1 MIKLHLRILLNAI
14 FLMLS
19 FLLISVNVH
28 AQQTKCSVNGLVTDE
43 KNTSVAYASVAI
55 YKGSTP
61 IAGVITDNEGRF
73 SLKINQ
79 SKEDYQ
85 LVIDFIGYTKHFQT
99 IRPEKNQISLGTIV
113 LKEDAIMLEGASVSA
128 KEIAQKATVEHTTIN
143 ASANLAASKGTA
155 IDILRSASS
164 VSISNNEISIRGN
177 SNILVLMD
185 GVPTTATDLS
195 TIPAGNIK
203 SIEVI
208 TNPDASHDASGTGG
222 IINIVSKKTSIEGLS
237 GIIAANYGFNHFVT
251 ANAAISYNKPK
262 YSYRFSYNTRYED
275 DVVSTSL
282 QRKIKSDG
290 YEINQQMQA
299 IRYVYNNNIA
309 LGADFR
315 INPRNRLSIDAKCI
329 IPRLNVRQ
337 DLQNT
342 RTENQ
347 ISINESRHNDVTWNR
362 ENIEGSI
369 TYTHIIKPE
378 VSDISILGSVSKIW
392 GHRPS
397 YYYVEGQRTNYS
409 NSGGSPFISA
419 LQADYKHKFKAGTLA
434 AGVKVTYRRNDIF
447 HKFYELND
455 EEEIYSE
462 DLSNDLVHT
471 ESVPAAYAMFSSK
484 IGKKFT
490 YKAGLRG
497 EFSMVTLNSQH
508 ETVDMRKNSFFIA
521 PTLSGAYKLSKEED
535 VSFAISRRVGRPAY
549 PQLNPYMSM
558 VDANTFEQGNMHLNP
573 EQSTKLDLSYCLN
586 KGRYNLFVNGY
597 LNHTKDFISQIT
609 MIEESRLITTYVNAA
624 NDLKSG
630 LDVSFR
636 MNPVKWFNLS
646 LAANTYYS
654 VTDGEFNG
662 AEISNRGITNNSN
675 IMLDFML
682 WKGGDIQCQYFVTTP
697 QYFPQLTTALTHQMN
712 LGLKQKFMKGKMT
725 TSLMLTD
732 VLKTAK
738 WEVSSQNN
746 IFDLTN
752 ISRNKSRMLWIGI
765 SYNFNSF
772 KQKAGHK
779 ADNDRSLI
787 KLGL

>member
-1 MIKLHLRILLNAI
+1 MIKLHFRILLNAT

-19 FLLISVNVH
+19 FLLISVNVY
-28 AQQTKCSVNGLVTDE
+28 AQQTKCSVNGRVTDE
-43 KNTSVAYASVAI
+43 KNASVAYASVAI

-61 IAGVITDNEGRF
+61 IAGVITDNEGSF
-73 SLKINQ
+73 SLEINQ

-85 LVIDFIGYTKHFQT
+85 LVIEFIGYTKHSLPIT
-99 IRPEKNQISLGTIV
+99 PDKNRISLGTIV

-128 KEIAQKATVEHTTIN
+128 KEISRKSSVEHTTIN
-143 ASANLAASKGTA
+143 ASANLASSKGTA

-185 GVPTTATDLS
+185 GVPTTVTDLS

-208 TNPDASHDASGTGG
+208 TNPDASYDASGTGG
-222 IINIVSKKTSIEGLS
+222 IINIVSKKTSVEGLS

-275 DVVSTSL
+275 DVVNTSL
-282 QRKIKSDG
+282 YRKIKSDG
-290 YEINQQMQA
+290 SQINQQMQA
-299 IRYVYNNNIA
+299 TRYVYNNNIG

-337 DLQNT
+337 DLRNSII
-342 RTENQ
+342 EDA
-347 ISINESRHNDVTWNR
+347 ISSEESRHNDVTWNR

-369 TYTHIIKPE
+369 AYTHIIKPE

-397 YYYVEGQRTNYS
+397 FYYVEGQKTNYS
-409 NSGGSPFISA
+409 NSGGSPFISS

-434 AGVKVTYRRNDIF
+434 AGAKVTYRRNDIF
-447 HKFYELND
+447 HKFYELQG

-471 ESVPAAYAMFSSK
+471 ESVQAAYAMFSSK

-508 ETVDMRKNSFFIA
+508 EAVDMRKNSFFIA
-521 PTLSGAYKLSKEED
+521 PTLSGAYKLTKEEE

-573 EQSTKLDLSYCLN
+573 EQATKIDLSYNLG

-597 LNHTKDFISQIT
+597 MNHTKDFISQIT
-609 MIEESRLITTYVNAA
+609 MIDESRLITTYVNSTYDIKYGI
-624 NDLKSG
+624 DL
-630 LDVSFR
+630 SFR

-654 VTDGEFNG
+654 LSEGEFKG
-662 AEISNRGITNNSN
+662 AEIDDEGLTNNSN
-675 IMLDFML
+675 IMLDFL
-682 WKGGDIQCQYFVTTP
+682 PWKGGDIQCQYFVTTP

-712 LGLKQKFMKGKMT
+712 LGFKQKLMKGSMT
-725 TSLMLTD
+725 VSILLTD
-732 VLKTAK
+732 VFKTAK
-738 WEVSSQNN
+738 WEVSSHNN

-752 ISRNKSRMLWIGI
+752 ISRNKSRMLWLGI

-772 KQKAGHK
+772 KQKGGQK

>member
-1 MIKLHLRILLNAI
+1 MIKLYFRKLLNAT

-28 AQQTKCSVNGLVTDE
+28 AQQTKCSVNGRVTDE
-43 KNTSVAYASVAI
+43 KNASVAYASVAI

-73 SLKINQ
+73 ALKINQ

-85 LVIDFIGYTKHFQT
+85 LVIEFIGYTKHFQT
-99 IRPEKNQISLGTIV
+99 ITPAKNHISLGTIV

-128 KEIAQKATVEHTTIN
+128 KEISQKSSVEHTTIN
-143 ASANLAASKGTA
+143 ASANLASSKGTA

-164 VSISNNEISIRGN
+164 VSITNNEISIRGN

-185 GVPTTATDLS
+185 GVPTTSTDLS

-237 GIIAANYGFNHFVT
+237 GIIAANYGFNHFAT

-262 YSYRFSYNTRYED
+262 ASLRFSYNTKYED
-275 DVVSTSL
+275 DVVNTSL
-282 QRKIKSDG
+282 YRKIKSDS

-299 IRYVYNNNIA
+299 ARYVYNNNIG

-337 DLQNT
+337 DLHNAIIK
-342 RTENQ
+342 NQ
-347 ISINESRHNDVTWNR
+347 ITSNESRHNDVTWNR

-369 TYTHIIKPE
+369 AYTHVIKPE
-378 VSDISILGSVSKIW
+378 VSDISILGSISKIW

-397 YYYVEGQRTNYS
+397 YYYIEGSKTSYS

-419 LQADYKHKFKAGTLA
+419 LQLDYKHKFKAGTLA
-434 AGVKVTYRRNDIF
+434 AGAKLTYRRNDIY
-447 HKFYELND
+447 HRFYDLND
-455 EEEIYSE
+455 GQEIYSE
-462 DLSNDLVHT
+462 DLSNDLEHT
-471 ESVPAAYAMFSSK
+471 ELVPAAYAMFSSR

-490 YKAGLRG
+490 YKAGLRA
-497 EFSMVTLNSQH
+497 ELSTVTLNSQH
-508 ETVDMRKNSFFIA
+508 ESIDMSKNSFFLA
-521 PTLSGAYKLSKEED
+521 PTLSGTYKFSKDQEL
-535 VSFAISRRVGRPAY
+535 AIALSRRVGRPAY

-573 EQSTKLDLSYCLN
+573 EQATKLDLSYNLS
-586 KGRYNLFVNGY
+586 KGACNLFVNGY
-597 LNHTKDFISQIT
+597 INHTQDFISQIT
-609 MIEESRLITTYVNAA
+609 MIDDSRLITTYVNAA
-624 NDLKSG
+624 YDLKSG
-630 LDVSFR
+630 IDIALRIS
-636 MNPVKWFNLS
+636 PIKWFNLS

-654 VTDGEFNG
+654 VTHGEFNG
-662 AEISNRGITNNSN
+662 AEISNKGLTNNSN
-675 IMLDFML
+675 IMLDFL
-682 WKGGDIQCQYFVTTP
+682 PWKGGDIQCQYFVTTP

-712 LGLKQKFMKGKMT
+712 LGFKQKLMKGKMT
-725 TSLMLTD
+725 ASVLLTD
-732 VLKTAK
+732 VFKTAK
-738 WEVSSQNN
+738 WEVSSHNN

-772 KQKAGHK
+772 KQKGGQK